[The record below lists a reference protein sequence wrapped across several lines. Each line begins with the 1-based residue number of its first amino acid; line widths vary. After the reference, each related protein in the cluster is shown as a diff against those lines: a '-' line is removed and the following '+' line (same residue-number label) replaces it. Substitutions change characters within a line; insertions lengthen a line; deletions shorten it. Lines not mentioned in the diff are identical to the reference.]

1 MSRDKHIEIALQDA
15 ERYARPH
22 MDQGKVATYI
32 PELAKGDP
40 TKLGICIRTPDGEEY
55 CQGDC
60 QTEFSIQS
68 ISKTITLIL
77 ALQTA
82 GYDRV
87 FSKVGMEPTGDA
99 FNSMIRLETLTTHP
113 MNPMINAGAIA
124 TTSCCIK
131 GCADPFGAFLSLART
146 LCGRET
152 IRLNKEVF
160 TSEYQAGGRN
170 RAMAYFMQSENLL
183 EWDAEDVVELYFKMC
198 SINVNVRDL
207 AHYGLVLACNGKDP
221 ATGRQLVD
229 PWICR
234 IVKTLMMTCGMY
246 DASGEFAVKVG
257 LPAKSGVGGGILASA
272 EGRVGLATFAPGLD
286 KRGNSIGG
294 WYALE
299 FLSQNLGLH
308 CFSGHTEE

>member
-32 PELAKGDP
+32 PELAKGDA

-87 FSKVGMEPTGDA
+87 FSKVGMEPSGDA

-131 GCADPFGAFLSLART
+131 GCADPFGAFLTLART

-152 IRLNKEVF
+152 IRLNKE
-160 TSEYQAGGRN
+160 
-170 RAMAYFMQSENLL
+170 
-183 EWDAEDVVELYFKMC
+183 VVELYFKMC

-221 ATGRQLVD
+221 ATGKQLVD

-272 EGRVGLATFAPGLD
+272 EGRMGLATFAPGLD

-308 CFSGHTEE
+308 YFSGQAAE

>member
-1 MSRDKHIEIALQDA
+1 
-15 ERYARPH
+15 
-22 MDQGKVATYI
+22 
-32 PELAKGDP
+32 
-40 TKLGICIRTPDGEEY
+40 
-55 CQGDC
+55 
-60 QTEFSIQS
+60 
-68 ISKTITLIL
+68 
-77 ALQTA
+77 
-82 GYDRV
+82 
-87 FSKVGMEPTGDA
+87 
-99 FNSMIRLETLTTHP
+99 
-113 MNPMINAGAIA
+113 
-124 TTSCCIK
+124 
-131 GCADPFGAFLSLART
+131 
-146 LCGRET
+146 
-152 IRLNKEVF
+152 
-160 TSEYQAGGRN
+160 
-170 RAMAYFMQSENLL
+170 MAYFMQSENLL

-221 ATGRQLVD
+221 ATGKQLVD

-272 EGRVGLATFAPGLD
+272 ESRMGLATFAPGLD

-308 CFSGHTEE
+308 YFSGQAAE

>member
-1 MSRDKHIEIALQDA
+1 M
-15 ERYARPH
+15 
-22 MDQGKVATYI
+22 
-32 PELAKGDP
+32 
-40 TKLGICIRTPDGEEY
+40 
-55 CQGDC
+55 
-60 QTEFSIQS
+60 
-68 ISKTITLIL
+68 
-77 ALQTA
+77 
-82 GYDRV
+82 
-87 FSKVGMEPTGDA
+87 
-99 FNSMIRLETLTTHP
+99 
-113 MNPMINAGAIA
+113 
-124 TTSCCIK
+124 
-131 GCADPFGAFLSLART
+131 
-146 LCGRET
+146 
-152 IRLNKEVF
+152 
-160 TSEYQAGGRN
+160 
-170 RAMAYFMQSENLL
+170 
-183 EWDAEDVVELYFKMC
+183 ELYFKMC

-272 EGRVGLATFAPGLD
+272 EGRMGLATFAPGLD

>member
-1 MSRDKHIEIALQDA
+1 MRSAT
-15 ERYARPH
+15 ARPH

-77 ALQTA
+77 AFADRRIRPGVQQGGHGAHRRRLQLHDPA
-82 GYDRV
+82 GDPDHPPH
-87 FSKVGMEPTGDA
+87 EPHDQRRGPLPPPAAASRAAPTPSGR
-99 FNSMIRLETLTTHP
+99 F
-113 MNPMINAGAIA
+113 
-124 TTSCCIK
+124 
-131 GCADPFGAFLSLART
+131 SLART

-152 IRLNKEVF
+152 IRLNKEGVYLGV
-160 TSEYQAGGRN
+160 SGRGRN

-229 PWICR
+229 P
-234 IVKTLMMTCGMY
+234 G
-246 DASGEFAVKVG
+246 
-257 LPAKSGVGGGILASA
+257 SA
-272 EGRVGLATFAPGLD
+272 A
-286 KRGNSIGG
+286 
-294 WYALE
+294 AL
-299 FLSQNLGLH
+299 
-308 CFSGHTEE
+308 

>member
-113 MNPMINAGAIA
+113 MNPMINAGAIVVA
-124 TTSCCIK
+124 SCCV
-131 GCADPFGAFLSLART
+131 GAGKTFDDFLHLLHQGLRRPLRGVSQPGAHAVRAGDHPPEQGGVYLGVSGWGAQPGHGLFYAERKPAGM
-146 LCGRET
+146 GR
-152 IRLNKEVF
+152 RGRGGAVF
-160 TSEYQAGGRN
+160 
-170 RAMAYFMQSENLL
+170 
-183 EWDAEDVVELYFKMC
+183 
-198 SINVNVRDL
+198 
-207 AHYGLVLACNGKDP
+207 
-221 ATGRQLVD
+221 
-229 PWICR
+229 
-234 IVKTLMMTCGMY
+234 
-246 DASGEFAVKVG
+246 
-257 LPAKSGVGGGILASA
+257 
-272 EGRVGLATFAPGLD
+272 
-286 KRGNSIGG
+286 
-294 WYALE
+294 
-299 FLSQNLGLH
+299 
-308 CFSGHTEE
+308 

>member
-87 FSKVGMEPTGDA
+87 F
-99 FNSMIRLETLTTHP
+99 
-113 MNPMINAGAIA
+113 NAGAIA

-272 EGRVGLATFAPGLD
+272 EGRMGLATFAPGLD

-308 CFSGHTEE
+308 CFNGRTEE

>member
-183 EWDAEDVVELYFKMC
+183 EWDAEDVVELYFKM
-198 SINVNVRDL
+198 
-207 AHYGLVLACNGKDP
+207 
-221 ATGRQLVD
+221 
-229 PWICR
+229 
-234 IVKTLMMTCGMY
+234 
-246 DASGEFAVKVG
+246 
-257 LPAKSGVGGGILASA
+257 
-272 EGRVGLATFAPGLD
+272 
-286 KRGNSIGG
+286 
-294 WYALE
+294 
-299 FLSQNLGLH
+299 
-308 CFSGHTEE
+308 

>member
-87 FSKVGMEPTGDA
+87 STP
-99 FNSMIRLETLTTHP
+99 
-113 MNPMINAGAIA
+113 
-124 TTSCCIK
+124 
-131 GCADPFGAFLSLART
+131 
-146 LCGRET
+146 
-152 IRLNKEVF
+152 
-160 TSEYQAGGRN
+160 
-170 RAMAYFMQSENLL
+170 
-183 EWDAEDVVELYFKMC
+183 
-198 SINVNVRDL
+198 
-207 AHYGLVLACNGKDP
+207 
-221 ATGRQLVD
+221 
-229 PWICR
+229 
-234 IVKTLMMTCGMY
+234 
-246 DASGEFAVKVG
+246 
-257 LPAKSGVGGGILASA
+257 
-272 EGRVGLATFAPGLD
+272 
-286 KRGNSIGG
+286 
-294 WYALE
+294 
-299 FLSQNLGLH
+299 
-308 CFSGHTEE
+308 